1 MNLYSQILFFF
12 GALGVFNSFL
22 ISLYFIII
30 KKPKDFSNI
39 LFGIFLLFL
48 SERALRSL
56 IYFFSDATPNSYSA
70 FGPITFIFIGPFLF
84 LYVLTVLK
92 LNTKNIKYW
101 KYHIAFW
108 IGIAIGIHFIYPF
121 RSDPIFWKRYILVSI
136 NIQWLCYTLVSGYYL
151 AKRMKNI
158 SQKEEKLL
166 PINLWLAFLL
176 LAVLILWLMFFFTKY
191 SYFVI
196 GSITFSVLFYSFF
209 LYFLFNKKQKNQIF
223 GDEKKYADK
232 KIDNTTAKIL
242 IEKLDILMSEQ
253 KLYKDPNLK
262 SSDIAKIL
270 HISTHQFSQ
279 FLNDNLGKSFPAFVN
294 EYRIEE
300 AKLIIRSNTKYTLD
314 AIGNESGFNSK
325 STFYTVFK
333 KLVGMTPAKYK
344 EQF

>member
-1 MNLYSQILFFF
+1 MNFYSQILFFF

-22 ISLYFIII
+22 VSLYFIII
-30 KKPKDFSNI
+30 KKPKGFSNI
-39 LFGIFLLFL
+39 LFGVFLLFL

-56 IYFFSDATPNSYSA
+56 IYFFSDVTSNSYST

-84 LYVLTVLK
+84 LYILSVLK
-92 LNTKNIKYW
+92 LNTKSINYW

-108 IGIAIGIHFIYPF
+108 VIIAIGIHFIYPF

-136 NIQWLCYTLVSGYYL
+136 NIQWLCYILVSGYYL
-151 AKRMKNI
+151 TKRIRNL
-158 SQKEEKLL
+158 SRKEEKLF
-166 PINLWLAFLL
+166 PINLWLVFLL
-176 LAVLILWLMFFFTKY
+176 LAVLILWLIYFFISY

-196 GSITFSVLFYSFF
+196 GSITFSILFYSFF
-209 LYFLFNKKQKNQIF
+209 LYLLFNKKQKNQIF
-223 GDEKKYADK
+223 RDEKKYANK
-232 KIDNTTAKIL
+232 KIDNTTVKVL
-242 IEKLDILMSEQ
+242 VEKLHMFMCEQ
-253 KLYKDPNLK
+253 KLYKNPNLK
-262 SSDIAKIL
+262 SSDIAKAL

-279 FLNDNLGKSFPAFVN
+279 LLNDNLGKSFPAFVN